1 LLHKLESLLT
11 WAVLFGILIFVH
23 ELGHFLAAKAFKFK
37 VYEFAFGLP
46 FGKKWRYWYDG
57 ETEYTVRA
65 VLLGGFVGFA
75 EAEADEETREKQM
88 ADFNAKPIYQRL
100 IVILAGPIASFLLGW
115 LAFVA
120 LVGMRGVEVDG
131 PQQATVVSGS
141 PAEQAGMKTGDLI
154 LKVAGTSVTSLSGMI
169 EKVSASEGKPLA
181 IEVERNNQ
189 SLTLSVTPKAVDEGK
204 TKAYKIGVGLQAR
217 LRAARPDEV
226 ITEANRLTSRFFGE
240 LKKLV
245 GKPKEL
251 KNNIGGPIAIAGAV
265 SEVTK
270 LDWSER
276 AGALLGMMGSLSLS
290 LYAANLFVPIPV
302 FDGGQV
308 VLLLIEALRRRQL
321 TKEQQMWVALVG
333 WAMVLLLFAGI
344 MLNDVLHLLGKG

>member
-1 LLHKLESLLT
+1 MLHKLESLLT

-75 EAEADEETREKQM
+75 EAEADDETRDRQM
-88 ADFNAKPIYQRL
+88 ADFHAKPIYQRL

-120 LVGMRGVEVDG
+120 LVGMRGVEEPG
-131 PQQATVVSGS
+131 PQLAMVTSGS

-154 LKVAGTSVTSLSGMI
+154 VKVAGAPVASLSEMI
-169 EKVSASEGKPLA
+169 DKVNATKGEPLA
-181 IEVERNNQ
+181 VEVERDQ
-189 SLTLSVTPKAVDEGK
+189 KPITLSIVPKQVDEGK
-204 TKAYKIGVGLQAR
+204 TKVYRIGVGLQAK

-226 ITEANRLTSRFFGE
+226 LTEANRLTSRFFGE
-240 LKKLV
+240 LRKLV
-245 GKPKEL
+245 AKPREL
-251 KNNIGGPIAIAGAV
+251 KKNIGGPIAIAGAV

-270 LDWSER
+270 LDWSDR
-276 AGALLGMMGSLSLS
+276 VGALLGMMGQLSLS
-290 LYAANLFVPIPV
+290 LYAANLFIPIPV

-308 VLLLIEALRRRQL
+308 VLLLIEAVRRRQL
-321 TKEQQMWVALVG
+321 SRRQQEWVGLVG
-333 WAMVLLLFAGI
+333 WVMVLLLFVSTTF
-344 MLNDVLHLLGKG
+344 NDILHLLGKG

>member
-1 LLHKLESLLT
+1 MLHKLESLLT
-11 WAVLFGILIFVH
+11 WAILFGILIFIH

-57 ETEYTVRA
+57 ETEYTIRA

-75 EAEADEETREKQM
+75 EAEADDETRDRQM
-88 ADFNAKPIYQRL
+88 ADFHAKPIYQRL

-120 LVGMRGVEVDG
+120 LVGLRGVEVPG
-131 PQQATVVSGS
+131 PQLATVVSGS
-141 PAEQAGMKTGDLI
+141 PAEQAGMKTGDKI
-154 LKVAGTSVTSLSGMI
+154 LKVGGAPVESLSAMI
-169 EKVSASEGKPLA
+169 EKVNASKGEPLPV
-181 IEVERNNQ
+181 EVERDQ
-189 SLTLSVTPKAVDEGK
+189 KTVTLSITPKSVDEGK
-204 TKAYKIGVGLQAR
+204 AKVYRIGVGLQAP

-226 ITEANRLTSRFFGE
+226 LTEANRLTSRFFE
-240 LKKLV
+240 ELRKLVSKPRDLKK
-245 GKPKEL
+245 
-251 KNNIGGPIAIAGAV
+251 NIGGPIAIAGAV

-276 AGALLGMMGSLSLS
+276 VGALLGMMGQLSLS
-290 LYAANLFVPIPV
+290 LYAANLFIPIPV

-308 VLLLIEALRRRQL
+308 VLLLVEAVRRRQL
-321 TKEQQMWVALVG
+321 SKDQQMWVALVG
-333 WAMVLLLFAGI
+333 WAMVLLLFI
-344 MLNDVLHLLGKG
+344 STTFNDILHLLGKG